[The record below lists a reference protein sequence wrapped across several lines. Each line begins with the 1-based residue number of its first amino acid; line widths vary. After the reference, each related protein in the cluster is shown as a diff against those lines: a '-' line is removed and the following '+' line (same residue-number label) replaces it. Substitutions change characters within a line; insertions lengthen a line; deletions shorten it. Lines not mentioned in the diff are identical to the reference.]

1 MVNSNEKSPVS
12 ISHGK
17 KTAMRIAEVQISN
30 SSGIVKHSY
39 FKVSCINMYIVEH
52 ENGCAALYKGLLC
65 PYVRTLAK
73 GQCHRTTL
81 SAILLGKIYA
91 NRKTHVYMKYLQD
104 VIFDREL
111 SKNLLHGCAYL
122 PSTPHFDKLLQLLT
136 I

>member
-1 MVNSNEKSPVS
+1 MDVL
-12 ISHGK
+12 HFK
-17 KTAMRIAEVQISN
+17 KAYSA
-30 SSGIVKHSY
+30 
-39 FKVSCINMYIVEH
+39 YILE
-52 ENGCAALYKGLLC
+52 LY
-65 PYVRTLAK
+65 AK

-122 PSTPHFDKLLQLLT
+122 SSTPHFDKLLRLLT
-136 I
+136 F